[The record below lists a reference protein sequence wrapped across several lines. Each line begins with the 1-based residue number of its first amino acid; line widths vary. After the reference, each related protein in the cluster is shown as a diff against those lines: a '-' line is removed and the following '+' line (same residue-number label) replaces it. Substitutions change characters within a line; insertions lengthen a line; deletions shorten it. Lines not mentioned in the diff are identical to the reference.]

1 MIETTTPELSPKALL
16 ELHHER
22 LDDTLPDV
30 ELEKAPAEERPIGG
44 TTAVRT
50 ALAAEVA
57 ALVRGRG

>member
-1 MIETTTPELSPKALL
+1 MIETTTPERSPTVRL

-22 LDDTLPDV
+22 LDDMLSDV
-30 ELEKAPAEERPIGG
+30 ELERALAEKRPISG

-50 ALAAEVA
+50 AEVE